1 MFINIAQPISLPP
14 YWLTNVEVVKEIG
27 DITQMSTA
35 DALNVPCACPMKMK
49 WASESSWWQLPIEP
63 VVAISCSNEIAKRSV
78 LKAGYADADRRGTV
92 KELWSQNDYDVNI
105 SGVLISDEANTLPES
120 DLRRLRAYCEGR
132 ESVEVESA
140 LFTLFNIRRIA
151 IEDYQFPFT
160 KGMENQMYTIKAT
173 SDDFDDKKLLIV

>member
-49 WASESSWWQLPIEP
+49 WASENSWWQLPIEP

-92 KELWSQNDYDVNI
+92 KELWIQNDYDVNI